1 MGTLVDRFDEHDG
14 MVELHVGPQDAALL
28 TAVNIAIHQVQ
39 SVELRSILRGH
50 C

>member
-14 MVELHVGPQDAALL
+14 MVELYVGAIGCCLL
-28 TAVNIAIHQVQ
+28 TAVYIAIHQVQ
-39 SVELRSILRGH
+39 YVELRSILRGH